1 MTVRLVVAVAT
12 AAAAAAYVNAARH
25 LAHRISQNQ
34 PFLFVFI
41 VTVVI
46 VDNFRRIRLSSRS
59 PIEEE
64 RLPHIR

>member
-12 AAAAAAYVNAARH
+12 AAAAAAAYVNAARH

-41 VTVVI
+41 VTV
-46 VDNFRRIRLSSRS
+46 DNFRRIRLSSRS